1 MAKRKKGDTALMRA
15 VRDLEEEVRGVLP
28 AGGEPIT
35 SEHLAEQSL
44 LGEIVVDGERVK
56 RAGPG
61 RPKGSI
67 NKETRQMAEFI
78 LQRYRSPLIGL
89 AELVNTPIPL
99 LARQLGCDRLEAAEF
114 WRKCAKDLAEYVHQ
128 RMPTAIEI
136 DEKVAGMIMVLNQDG
151 MPADKAQAVA
161 QSAFGLPIDAPI
173 KDVEYQEVSGSGDAA
188 TNTRGDERLT
198 KRQQYQEDSGDEPTN

>member
-15 VRDLEEEVRGVLP
+15 VESMEAEVRQTIAA
-28 AGGEPIT
+28 AGGHEMT
-35 SEHLAEQSL
+35 NESLAGQSL

-56 RAGPG
+56 RPGPG

-67 NKETRQMAEFI
+67 NRDTKEMAEFI

-128 RMPTAIEI
+128 KMPTAVEI

-151 MPADKAQAVA
+151 MAPDQAKAAA
-161 QSAFGLPIDAPI
+161 QSAFGLPMDLSENSEQNQQVIDADP
-173 KDVEYQEVSGSGDAA
+173 VA
-188 TNTRGDERLT
+188 TNSEPDERLT
-198 KRQQYQEDSGDEPTN
+198 KRQQYQEDS